1 MQYFAGK
8 QLQLAKCCKKGCAL
22 LEEMYEFRL
31 HGRGGQ
37 GIVVAASIFAEA
49 VFLDGYYAR
58 AFSLF
63 GAERRGAPV
72 TAFIRAG
79 KDRLMPRSRIYNPD
93 YIVVF
98 DSSLNM
104 DTSLAGLKEGGSL
117 LINSGKEDSDNLVVN
132 PELGTNF
139 RFYTVNA
146 TGIAWKHEL
155 AVGSFPMVNTVML
168 GAMGAISGLAS
179 LDSLVTS
186 IKKRVT
192 AKIDANI
199 NAAAEGFDSVRE
211 VERLVT

>member
-1 MQYFAGK
+1 M
-8 QLQLAKCCKKGCAL
+8 
-22 LEEMYEFRL
+22 EEMFEFRL

-79 KDRLMPRSRIYNPD
+79 KNRLMPRSRIYNPD

-104 DTSLAGLKEGGSL
+104 DTSMAGLKEGGTL
-117 LINSGKEDSDNLVVN
+117 LINSGEEDSGDLVINTEVDA
-132 PELGTNF
+132 NF
-139 RFYTVNA
+139 KVYTVNA
-146 TGIAWKHEL
+146 TGIAWKHNL

-179 LDSLVTS
+179 LDSLVIS

-192 AKIDANI
+192 AKLDANI
-199 NAAAEGFDSVRE
+199 SAAAEGYDSVKE

>member
-1 MQYFAGK
+1 M
-8 QLQLAKCCKKGCAL
+8 
-22 LEEMYEFRL
+22 EEMFEFRL

-79 KDRLMPRSRIYNPD
+79 KNRLMPRSRIYNPD

-104 DTSLAGLKEGGSL
+104 DTSMAGLKEGGTL
-117 LINSGKEDSDNLVVN
+117 LINSGEENSGDLVINTEVDA
-132 PELGTNF
+132 NF
-139 RFYTVNA
+139 KVYTVNA
-146 TGIAWKHEL
+146 TGIAWKHNL

-179 LDSLVTS
+179 LDSLVIS

-192 AKIDANI
+192 AKLDANI
-199 NAAAEGFDSVRE
+199 SAAAEGYDSVKE

>member
-1 MQYFAGK
+1 M
-8 QLQLAKCCKKGCAL
+8 
-22 LEEMYEFRL
+22 EEMFEFRL

-79 KDRLMPRSRIYNPD
+79 KNRLMPRSRIYKPD

-104 DTSLAGLKEGGSL
+104 DTSLAGLKEGGTL
-117 LINSGKEDSDNLVVN
+117 LINSGEEDSGELVINTEVDA
-132 PELGTNF
+132 NF
-139 RFYTVNA
+139 KVYTVNA
-146 TGIAWKHEL
+146 TGIAWKHNL

-192 AKIDANI
+192 AKLDANI
-199 NAAAEGFDSVRE
+199 SAAAEGYDSAKE

>member
-1 MQYFAGK
+1 M
-8 QLQLAKCCKKGCAL
+8 
-22 LEEMYEFRL
+22 EEMFEFRL

-79 KDRLMPRSRIYNPD
+79 KNRLMPRSRIYNPD

-104 DTSLAGLKEGGSL
+104 DTSMAGLKEGGTL
-117 LINSGKEDSDNLVVN
+117 LINSGEDDSGNLVIN
-132 PELGTNF
+132 TGMDANF
-139 RFYTVNA
+139 KIYTVNA
-146 TGIAWKHEL
+146 TGIAWKHKL

-192 AKIDANI
+192 AKLDANI
-199 NAAAEGFDSVRE
+199 SAVAEGYDSVKE
-211 VERLVT
+211 VEHLVT

>member
-1 MQYFAGK
+1 M
-8 QLQLAKCCKKGCAL
+8 
-22 LEEMYEFRL
+22 EEMFEFRL

-72 TAFIRAG
+72 TAFIRVG
-79 KDRLMPRSRIYNPD
+79 KSSLMPRSRIYNPD

-104 DTSLAGLKEGGSL
+104 DSSLAGLKEGGTL
-117 LINSGKEDSDNLVVN
+117 LINSGEEDSGNLVINTDLDAKFKV
-132 PELGTNF
+132 
-139 RFYTVNA
+139 YTVNA
-146 TGIAWKHEL
+146 TGIAWKHNL

-192 AKIDANI
+192 AKLEANI
-199 NAAAEGFDSVRE
+199 SAAAEGYESVKE

>member
-1 MQYFAGK
+1 MF
-8 QLQLAKCCKKGCAL
+8 
-22 LEEMYEFRL
+22 EFRL

-79 KDRLMPRSRIYNPD
+79 KNRLMPRSRIYNPD

-104 DTSLAGLKEGGSL
+104 DTSMAGLKEGGTL
-117 LINSGKEDSDNLVVN
+117 LINSGEDDSGNLVIN
-132 PELGTNF
+132 TGMDANF
-139 RFYTVNA
+139 KIYTVNA
-146 TGIAWKHEL
+146 TGIAWKHKL

-192 AKIDANI
+192 AKLDANI
-199 NAAAEGFDSVRE
+199 SAVAEGYDSVKE
-211 VERLVT
+211 VEHLVT